1 MRELSF
7 ALTAHNDKVEIKKP
21 SQLNKE
27 GHAMLWRSL
36 MRTVLGILLGIFG
49 ATAVVWSQA
58 SAVVAVRAGRLFDSN
73 SGKESNRQVVL
84 VQGERI
90 IEVGPEDQ
98 VKIPP
103 GAQVI
108 DLSQATVLPGMIDGH
123 THIFG
128 EHPNPITTT
137 RESKAFEAVRN
148 AQISLRAGF
157 TAARDMGSH
166 GNGYGDVDV
175 RNAFNRGIF
184 DGPRLQVST
193 RGIAA
198 GRTDYAGVPGMT
210 LPGDSRNIH
219 GVEDAREAVREQI
232 HYGADWIKIY
242 PTAGYP
248 SVLPV
253 RYFSIR
259 HIRCPSCKRSLMRR
273 IAIAIA

>member
-108 DLSQATVLPGMIDGH
+108 DLSQATVLPGMIDG
-123 THIFG
+123 
-128 EHPNPITTT
+128 
-137 RESKAFEAVRN
+137 
-148 AQISLRAGF
+148 
-157 TAARDMGSH
+157 
-166 GNGYGDVDV
+166 
-175 RNAFNRGIF
+175 
-184 DGPRLQVST
+184 
-193 RGIAA
+193 
-198 GRTDYAGVPGMT
+198 
-210 LPGDSRNIH
+210 
-219 GVEDAREAVREQI
+219 
-232 HYGADWIKIY
+232 
-242 PTAGYP
+242 
-248 SVLPV
+248 
-253 RYFSIR
+253 
-259 HIRCPSCKRSLMRR
+259 
-273 IAIAIA
+273 